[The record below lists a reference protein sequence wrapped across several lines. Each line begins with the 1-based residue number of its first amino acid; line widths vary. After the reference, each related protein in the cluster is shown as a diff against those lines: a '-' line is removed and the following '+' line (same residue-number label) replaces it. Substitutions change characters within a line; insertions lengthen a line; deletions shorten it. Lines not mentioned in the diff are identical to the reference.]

1 MDALLMCGGRG
12 TRLAADVEKPLFEI
26 ADRPMIDR
34 VLTAL
39 SGSAVE
45 RVVPV
50 VSPHVPNTRAYLADR
65 PGVDGLVETP
75 GDGYVADIQTAL
87 ADDRVEPPVL
97 TVVADLPLLASGLV
111 DLGLDHYDGRD
122 LTVLVPTALK
132 RTLDVSA
139 DTTKSHGGHGLAA
152 TGLNIVGELDERD
165 PTDVPVEGDERD
177 PTDVPMRDDSGRME
191 HTATIVGDDG
201 TEVLLVS
208 YDARLAVNVNR
219 LEDAAVA
226 EVLADGP

>member
-39 SGSAVE
+39 AGSAVE

-65 PGVDGLVETP
+65 SGVDRLVETP
-75 GDGYVADIQTAL
+75 GEGYVADIQTAL

-97 TVVADLPLLASGLV
+97 TVVADLPLLASDLV
-111 DLGLDHYDGRD
+111 DLGLGHYDGRD

-139 DTTKSHGGHGLAA
+139 DTTRGHGGHELAA
-152 TGLNIVGELDERD
+152 TGLNIVGEVDERD
-165 PTDVPVEGDERD
+165 PTDISVPG
-177 PTDVPMRDDSGRME
+177 DSGRME
-191 HTATIVGDDG
+191 HTATIVGDDE